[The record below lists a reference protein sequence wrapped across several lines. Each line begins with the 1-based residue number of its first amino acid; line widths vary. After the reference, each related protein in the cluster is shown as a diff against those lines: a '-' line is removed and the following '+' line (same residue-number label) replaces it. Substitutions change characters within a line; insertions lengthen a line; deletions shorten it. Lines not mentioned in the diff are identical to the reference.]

1 LQYRAFDSRTPEAA
15 ARPACT
21 KLFGDLSG
29 TGLNVIDCREMSL
42 FEVEVPETK
51 PETEWVRGRPLQKLS
66 PTYEQSVLQKI
77 LLRALA
83 AWAEEGEFGRVAP
96 GWRFRVAP
104 ADDIIRPLVPD
115 IAYLSYDELPLDAAP
130 EALQAPLGAPT
141 VAVEI
146 VSPEDRRLDLND
158 KINAYLEAGSSAVIV
173 VDAKAGTVEVH
184 DDVMSVLAAGDTLQ
198 HPALPGF
205 ALDIGEMFAQMKH

>member
-1 LQYRAFDSRTPEAA
+1 LPQT
-15 ARPACT
+15 
-21 KLFGDLSG
+21 L
-29 TGLNVIDCREMSL
+29 LNVIDCREMSL

-51 PETEWVRGRPLQKLS
+51 PETEWVRGRPLQKMS
-66 PTYEQSVLQKI
+66 PTYEQAILQKI
-77 LLRALA
+77 LLAALA

-130 EALQAPLGAPT
+130 EALQTPLGAPT

-184 DDVMSVLAAGDTLQ
+184 HDDMMSVLAAGDTLQ

-205 ALDIGEMFAQMKH
+205 ALDIGEMFAQIKR